1 MGLLSVAESIL
12 IVIVAAAAERF
23 SLSLSISGIRNSD
36 LYRRSRGSFSPFSFR
51 QKAIRGGI
59 ELNNP

>member
-12 IVIVAAAAERF
+12 IVVVVAAAEKL

-36 LYRRSRGSFSPFSFR
+36 LLRRSRGSFSPLINLDNTAASM
-51 QKAIRGGI
+51 
-59 ELNNP
+59 